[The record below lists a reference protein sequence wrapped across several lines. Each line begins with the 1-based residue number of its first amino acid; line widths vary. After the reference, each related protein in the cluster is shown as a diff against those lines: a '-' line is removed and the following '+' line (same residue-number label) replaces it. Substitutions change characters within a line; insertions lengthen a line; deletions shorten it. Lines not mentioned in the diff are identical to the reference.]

1 MTGTEIVVNLL
12 AIYGAISLS
21 HLVITTAGSIKKKL
35 E

>member
-12 AIYGAISLS
+12 AVFGAISLS
-21 HLVITTAGSIKKKL
+21 HLVITTAKSIKEQL